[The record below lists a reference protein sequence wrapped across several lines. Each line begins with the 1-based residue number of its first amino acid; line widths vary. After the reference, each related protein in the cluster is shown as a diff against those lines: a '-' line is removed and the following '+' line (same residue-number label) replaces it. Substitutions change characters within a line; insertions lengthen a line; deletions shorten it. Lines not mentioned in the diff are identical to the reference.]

1 LASLKTPANHNE
13 NRWTEA
19 NGTGGSAAPREPAK
33 PKKRSKNKGQP
44 HRGIIGI
51 KGTSETQKSIEKQ
64 RTASLYPSE
73 PMQEAPG
80 KLHHLTE
87 QLFI

>member
-1 LASLKTPANHNE
+1 MSLRFHVEFTSISLWPPLKPSQIIVKTK
-13 NRWTEA
+13 
-19 NGTGGSAAPREPAK
+19 GGRD
-33 PKKRSKNKGQP
+33 QP
-44 HRGIIGI
+44 HRGISGTE
-51 KGTSETQKSIEKQ
+51 GTSETQKSIEKQ

-80 KLHHLTE
+80 KLHHLAE